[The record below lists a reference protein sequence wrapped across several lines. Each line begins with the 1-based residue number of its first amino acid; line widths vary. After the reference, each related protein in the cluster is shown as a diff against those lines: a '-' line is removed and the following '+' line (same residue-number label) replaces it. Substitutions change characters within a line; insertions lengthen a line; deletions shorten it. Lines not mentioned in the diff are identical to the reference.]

1 MKKLLLL
8 IVAIVYP
15 LYGELPPYVYHE
27 LQESSP
33 EVVTLQIL
41 NVRSK
46 AIASAQRE
54 ITLRAK
60 VLKVERTQ
68 SALAVGSVI
77 TIGYTTT
84 ISHPAGW
91 VGPSPLPILSEKYS
105 YKAFLT
111 QDKANKRYLPSAG
124 GKSFVGI

>member
-8 IVAIVYP
+8 IIAILNL

-27 LQESSP
+27 LQERSP
-33 EVVTLQIL
+33 EVVTLQVL
-41 NVRSK
+41 NVESK

-54 ITLRAK
+54 IALRAK

-68 SALAVGSVI
+68 SALVVGSII

-91 VGPSPLPILSEKYS
+91 VGPSPLPILSEKSS

-111 QDKANKRYLPSAG
+111 HDKANKRYAPSAR
-124 GKSFVGI
+124 GKSFLEL